1 MRHMLLDAQ
10 RFLKILFHLKKD
22 SLGILISSAR
32 MVMRGWERG
41 KEGVG
46 RLFQDGFQVSAGST
60 PRPKKKWLQKKLLT
74 VYRNR
79 FQTLSTGGVCR
90 DKRPEK

>member
-60 PRPKKKWLQKKLLT
+60 PRPKKKVVAEKASHCLQKQVPNFVDRWRL
-74 VYRNR
+74 
-79 FQTLSTGGVCR
+79 
-90 DKRPEK
+90 P